1 MKKIVPFV
9 AICLACIKLGAT
21 TYSTS
26 VIGHDLNSNQVA
38 SVQTIVEAMQIELGR
53 TTAPPPIYTPVTY
66 AGTAGSTNTYP
77 VLTNFYDPNNFAIGL
92 ASVTATN
99 GTAWIDSSGTNL
111 GYYNTNAITNSV
123 AVVVTNWYGSAV
135 TGQVVVALN
144 NTPQSLIPI
153 MTSSNTPSGY
163 AYGNWLTGQQ
173 GVSFSYAGY
182 EPFRAFN
189 TNMPV
194 YAYSTNTQAAI
205 TNCWASYG
213 VTLDTPTSFLA
224 YHFGTLRTLVSYN
237 YVAHA
242 SDPLLGILQY
252 STNAGVSWINLTT
265 NLIVHTGNFE
275 GSWTSAQVYSNQ
287 IAAASVTDV
296 RLFMQD
302 TNASVNS
309 FYGVGNFQVYGY

>member
-1 MKKIVPFV
+1 MRCHRLISLFLAGLLQLAVPV
-9 AICLACIKLGAT
+9 LAS

-144 NTPQSLIPI
+144 NTPQPLIGVLTNNMGYDGGLLTASISNSTAYLATQNAGDLTWSNAWHYVTSGQQWTTNPMWIQYSFVSPHVFTTFIYSVRVVSNATHQQLSGSNDGTNFVPISVATVAATVTSTNVATSSLPYLYLRLNLIPDI
-153 MTSSNTPSGY
+153 NFSGSIVNY
-163 AYGNWLTGQQ
+163 VEGFSAYG
-173 GVSFSYAGY
+173 Y
-182 EPFRAFN
+182 
-189 TNMPV
+189 
-194 YAYSTNTQAAI
+194 
-205 TNCWASYG
+205 
-213 VTLDTPTSFLA
+213 
-224 YHFGTLRTLVSYN
+224 
-237 YVAHA
+237 
-242 SDPLLGILQY
+242 
-252 STNAGVSWINLTT
+252 
-265 NLIVHTGNFE
+265 
-275 GSWTSAQVYSNQ
+275 
-287 IAAASVTDV
+287 
-296 RLFMQD
+296 
-302 TNASVNS
+302 
-309 FYGVGNFQVYGY
+309 

>member
-1 MKKIVPFV
+1 MRCHRLISLFLAGLLQLAVPV
-9 AICLACIKLGAT
+9 LAS

-135 TGQVVVALN
+135 TGQVVVAN
-144 NTPQSLIPI
+144 NLSTNPIPLIPF
-153 MTSSNTPSGY
+153 MTSLTTPSGIVSASSTTAPDY
-163 AYGNWLTGQQ
+163 AWT
-173 GVSFSYAGY
+173 
-182 EPFRAFN
+182 AFN
-189 TNMPV
+189 TNSPGWGSGSDGSPFIQYTFPSSKTITNV
-194 YAYSTNTQAAI
+194 TGAFSVHGTGLLSEFTAHVTAQLAYSPDGTNWVVVASNSASGQSTVSASIATVVTNI
-205 TNCWASYG
+205 TALALRWSGTTDANWAG
-213 VTLDTPTSFLA
+213 HPNT
-224 YHFGTLRTLVSYN
+224 
-237 YVAHA
+237 
-242 SDPLLGILQY
+242 
-252 STNAGVSWINLTT
+252 
-265 NLIVHTGNFE
+265 
-275 GSWTSAQVYSNQ
+275 
-287 IAAASVTDV
+287 AAANG
-296 RLFMQD
+296 LQ
-302 TNASVNS
+302 A
-309 FYGVGNFQVYGY
+309 Y